1 MFLFLKAALQ
11 CAFNRVGIR
20 RASAPCTPMASHN
33 HWGGHVDV
41 LRLAP
46 WPNTGFHCPT
56 GTTISGIQGPVLRT
70 YITNRRVLLETGFE
84 LMSQRELLNGRRVQS
99 IRSSRTR
106 VERGY
111 ASSTDHP
118 LAYLDEAQSAFKRA
132 HQVLNRSATHIKEQ
146 DISRFAEKLCYV
158 D

>member
-56 GTTISGIQGPVLRT
+56 ARIIKLNTMWYLLASAGVETVSPVLL
-70 YITNRRVLLETGFE
+70 RVVFIKINMLLFASV
-84 LMSQRELLNGRRVQS
+84 LFFLLLQS
-99 IRSSRTR
+99 
-106 VERGY
+106 RGICSP
-111 ASSTDHP
+111 A
-118 LAYLDEAQSAFKRA
+118 L
-132 HQVLNRSATHIKEQ
+132 
-146 DISRFAEKLCYV
+146 
-158 D
+158 

>member
-1 MFLFLKAALQ
+1 
-11 CAFNRVGIR
+11 
-20 RASAPCTPMASHN
+20 MASHN

-132 HQVLNRSATHIKEQ
+132 HQVKISKLLVWRIIHDCGFTWKVLNRSATHIKEQ